1 MKNAFIWY
9 YLLGLPMLLIITDI
23 TLVFGVTSM
32 IELMK
37 VILGI
42 YYFGFILVGLF
53 FFGYLQEW
61 IMKIINDIKIL
72 ILGWTMTNGVSIRV
86 SKETTNFLKRFLINR
101 IKSDT
106 ETETTKSYLYLL
118 DIIVKYFKMNN
129 QEYLA
134 LVKME
139 APKHV

>member
-1 MKNAFIWY
+1 
-9 YLLGLPMLLIITDI
+9 
-23 TLVFGVTSM
+23 
-32 IELMK
+32 
-37 VILGI
+37 
-42 YYFGFILVGLF
+42 
-53 FFGYLQEW
+53 
-61 IMKIINDIKIL
+61 
-72 ILGWTMTNGVSIRV
+72 MTNGVSIRV